1 MHSSFAHIGSGK
13 EEEMGCV
20 SITISVTFFLL
31 KSEANMAKCESSVT
45 YSGWWV
51 HGSLCVFLCFLVQS
65 RACRKEALTQAP
77 LGLSQLT
84 HASHPSVMTRTA
96 LPLRSVWGNAA

>member
-51 HGSLCVFLCFLVQS
+51 HGSLSVCFPVLFGTVAGMQEGGPDS
-65 RACRKEALTQAP
+65 
-77 LGLSQLT
+77 GS
-84 HASHPSVMTRTA
+84 TRTVPA
-96 LPLRSVWGNAA
+96 HARQPPQRNDEDSSPSP